1 MNLLELFALAAI
13 WGASFLFMRVAT
25 PDFGPIALIALRV
38 GIAALVLAPV
48 LQSADARGQFRS
60 KAWPLFVVGVTNSA
74 IPFCLFAYSTLYV
87 DAGFDSI
94 LNATTPLWSALI
106 AAIGFH
112 VAMKRDQVI
121 GLTLGLAGVVVLAWD
136 KITAGTS
143 DVPLAV
149 GAVLLAT
156 ALYGFAIN
164 YSKRHLAG
172 VRPFVVAFGSQFF
185 ASIVLLPLALFFW
198 PTHAIDLS
206 TWTCVAALGVFCTG
220 LAYILFFRL
229 IEHAG
234 TTYAASVTFLIPIFG
249 LIWGAVF
256 LGEKIT
262 PMVVVGCA
270 IIFFGTA
277 LASGKLRGML
287 LRKA

>member
-13 WGASFLFMRVAT
+13 WGASFIFMRAAT
-25 PDFGPIALIALRV
+25 PEFGPVALIALRV

-48 LQSADARGQFRS
+48 LQSADARRQFRS
-60 KAWPLFVVGVTNSA
+60 NAGPLFIVGVTNSA

-87 DAGFDSI
+87 DAGFDAI

-106 AAIGFH
+106 AAIGFQA
-112 VAMKRDQVI
+112 AMKRDQVI

-136 KITAGTS
+136 RITTGTS

-149 GAVLLAT
+149 GAALLAT

-172 VRPFVVAFGSQFF
+172 VKPFVVAFGSQFF

-198 PTHAIDLS
+198 PKHAVDLS
-206 TWTCVAALGVFCTG
+206 TWACVAALGVFCTG

-234 TTYAASVTFLIPIFG
+234 PAYAASVTFLIPIFG
-249 LIWGAVF
+249 LIWGTIF
-256 LGEKIT
+256 LGEKVT
-262 PMVVVGCA
+262 PTVAAGCA

-277 LASGKLRGML
+277 LASGKLKGL
-287 LRKA
+287 LPRKA

>member
-25 PDFGPIALIALRV
+25 PEFGPVALIALRV

-48 LQSADARGQFRS
+48 LQSADARRQFRS
-60 KAWPLFVVGVTNSA
+60 KLRPLFIVGVTNSA
-74 IPFCLFAYSTLYV
+74 VPFCLFAYSTLYV

-94 LNATTPLWSALI
+94 LNATTPLWAALI
-106 AAIGFH
+106 AALGFQL
-112 VAMKRDQVI
+112 AMKRDQVI
-121 GLTLGLAGVVVLAWD
+121 GLTFGLLGVVVLAWD
-136 KITAGTS
+136 KVTAGTS

-172 VRPFVVAFGSQFF
+172 VTPFVVAFGSQFF

-198 PTHAIDLS
+198 PQHAIAPS
-206 TWTCVAALGVFCTG
+206 SWACVAALGVFCTG

-234 TTYAASVTFLIPIFG
+234 AAYAASVTFLIPIFG
-249 LIWGAVF
+249 VIWGVIY
-256 LGEKIT
+256 LEEKIT
-262 PMVVVGCA
+262 PMVIVGCT

-277 LASGKLRGML
+277 LASGKLKGIL
-287 LRKA
+287 PRKA